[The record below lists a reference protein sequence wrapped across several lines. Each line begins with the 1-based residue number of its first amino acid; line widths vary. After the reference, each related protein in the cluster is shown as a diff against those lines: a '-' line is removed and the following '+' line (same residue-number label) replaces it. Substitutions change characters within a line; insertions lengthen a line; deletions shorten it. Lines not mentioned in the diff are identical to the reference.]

1 MHIIRH
7 PRSWIL
13 LSLLPLA
20 AAGSQLIAAGGGM
33 GGGMPSMPSETAPTY
48 DAAAEYRDGVAA
60 LGENR
65 FKDAKRNFDHVLA
78 MDSKNANANYLAGMA
93 RLGLQD
99 QKGAVRFFEK
109 AIKYDNDLINAHKQY
124 GVTLAAL
131 GQKDKAQAELD
142 ALKTRAS
149 QCGDSCPQAADLKDA
164 IAAIATQLGGAP
176 QARLDLAPGLMF
188 ASARG
193 GDQAY
198 LDAVALINEKR
209 YEDAIASLHRAEK
222 AFGPHPDV
230 LTYLGFANRKLKRY
244 DLAEGY
250 YLAALRLAPNHR
262 GATEYYGELMV
273 ERGDI
278 AGAKLKLAALDRS
291 CSFGCYE
298 AEELRR
304 WIDSGHGSSS

>member
-1 MHIIRH
+1 MRAVHR
-7 PRSWIL
+7 PRFWIL

-20 AAGSQLIAAGGGM
+20 ATGSQLIAAGGGGM
-33 GGGMPSMPSETAPTY
+33 GGMPSMPSESAPAY

-60 LGENR
+60 LGESR
-65 FKDAKRNFDHVLA
+65 FADAKKNFDHVLA
-78 MDSKNANANYLAGMA
+78 MDAKNANANYLAGMA
-93 RLGLQD
+93 RVGLKD
-99 QKGAVRFFEK
+99 NKGAVRFFEK
-109 AIKYDNDLINAHKQY
+109 AIKYDNDLIPAHKAY
-124 GVTLAAL
+124 GVALAAL

-142 ALKTRAS
+142 ALKARAS

-164 IAAIATQLGGAP
+164 IAAITTQLGAP
-176 QARLDLAPGLMF
+176 QARIDTAPSLIF
-188 ASARG
+188 ASGERG
-193 GDQAY
+193 DHAY
-198 LDAVALINEKR
+198 LDAVALINEHR
-209 YEDAIASLHRAEK
+209 YEDAIASLHRAEQ

-244 DLAEGY
+244 DIAESY

-273 ERGDI
+273 ERGDL
-278 AGAKLKLAALDRS
+278 AGARAKLAVLDRT

-304 WIDSGHGSSS
+304 WIESGHGSNS

>member
-1 MHIIRH
+1 MQSIRR
-7 PRSWIL
+7 PRRWIL

-20 AAGSQLIAAGGGM
+20 VIGGRLPAAGGGGM
-33 GGGMPSMPSETAPTY
+33 GGMPSMPSESAPAY

-60 LGENR
+60 LGESR

-78 MDSKNANANYLAGMA
+78 MESQNANANYLAGMA

-109 AIKYDNDLINAHKQY
+109 AIKYDNDLIGAHKQY

-142 ALKTRAS
+142 ALKARAT
-149 QCGDSCPQAADLKDA
+149 QCGDSCPQAADLRDA
-164 IAAIATQLGGAP
+164 IAAISSQLGGAP
-176 QARLDLAPGLMF
+176 QAKLDVAPGLMF
-188 ASARG
+188 ASAKS

-198 LDAVALINEKR
+198 LEAVALINERR

-244 DLAEGY
+244 AIAEGY
-250 YLAALRLAPNHR
+250 YLAALHLAPHHR

-278 AGAKLKLAALDRS
+278 AGAKAKLAVLDKV

-304 WIDSGHGSSS
+304 WIESGHGSSS